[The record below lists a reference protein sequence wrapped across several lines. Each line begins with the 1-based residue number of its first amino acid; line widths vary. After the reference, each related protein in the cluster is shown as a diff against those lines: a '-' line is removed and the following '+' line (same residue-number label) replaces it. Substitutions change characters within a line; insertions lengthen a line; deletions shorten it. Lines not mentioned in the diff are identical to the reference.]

1 MTENSPTKI
10 SISRAQIILIVVI
23 NALLIVL
30 ITGFTLQVVVSARGF
45 RFDFYPRW
53 VGAQAFWRG
62 QMPYDAEVTEE
73 IQRGMFG
80 RVLPPGS
87 DQQNS
92 AYPAYTSLLLAPI
105 MLLPASIAI
114 ALWAALQFFSI
125 VWTIG
130 IWIFILK
137 WRPPPW
143 LLGVLTLGFL
153 LVFRHSINLFV
164 LAQFTGTILL
174 MFSLAVLLLLNGH
187 DRWAG
192 VVLAC
197 STIPPTIAVPL
208 GLALLVAY
216 ALRGRFQGL
225 MAFIITI
232 GALVAITTI
241 QIGWW
246 IPNFVDVLGQY
257 AQYARPIWAANLI
270 GNPVL
275 RIFFVA
281 GAVAVCFWT
290 FLNFWRNPDRERQI
304 ELAITL
310 MIAVVMLIPQ
320 TGSYYM
326 VLLIPP
332 LLACIYRAQILPEK
346 WLIWLACGLAVI
358 SPWIYWQTSGES
370 AQSEALLLPLHVGII
385 WYVVYFRYWSS
396 AAKQALE
403 YQPNTAKQALQDQ
416 SSTTR

>member
-1 MTENSPTKI
+1 MKT
-10 SISRAQIILIVVI
+10 SRNHTQLILIVLV
-23 NALLIVL
+23 NGLLMVL
-30 ITGFTLQVVVSARGF
+30 VVWFTLQVMVSARGF

-53 VGAQAFWRG
+53 IGAQAFWRG
-62 QMPYDAEVTEE
+62 QMPYDPEVTEE

-87 DQQNS
+87 DQQNA

-114 ALWAALQFFSI
+114 AVWAAIQFFSI

-137 WRPPPW
+137 WRPAPW
-143 LLGVLTLGFL
+143 LLGILTLGFL

-174 MFSLAVLLLLNGH
+174 MVSLAVWLLLNGH

-192 VVLAC
+192 IILAC
-197 STIPPTIAVPL
+197 STIPPTIAAPL
-208 GLALLVAY
+208 SLALLMAY

-225 MAFIITI
+225 LAFILTI
-232 GALVAITTI
+232 AILVAVATL
-241 QIGWW
+241 QVGWW
-246 IPNFVDVLGQY
+246 IPDFLDVLGQY
-257 AQYARPIWAANLI
+257 AQYARPIWAPNLI
-270 GNPVL
+270 EVPVL
-275 RIFFVA
+275 RILFVA

-310 MIAVVMLIPQ
+310 MIAAVMLIPQ

-332 LLACIYRAQILPEK
+332 ILVCVYRAQILPEK
-346 WLIWLACGLAVI
+346 WLVWLACALAVI
-358 SPWIYWQTSGES
+358 SPWAYWQASGEA
-370 AQSEALLLPLHVGII
+370 AQSEALLLPLHVGLI
-385 WYVVYFRYWSS
+385 WYAVYFRYRSS
-396 AAKQALE
+396 AAKQAPE
-403 YQPNTAKQALQDQ
+403 YQPNT
-416 SSTTR
+416 TRHAQ

>member
-1 MTENSPTKI
+1 MTENSPVKTSNI
-10 SISRAQIILIVVI
+10 RAQVILMMLI
-23 NALLIVL
+23 NGLLMAFMIW
-30 ITGFTLQVVVSARGF
+30 FTLQVVVSVRGL
-45 RFDFYPRW
+45 RFDFYPHW
-53 VGAQAFWRG
+53 VAAQAFWRG
-62 QMPYDAEVTEE
+62 QMPYDAEVTAE

-80 RVLPPGS
+80 EVLPPDF

-143 LLGVLTLGFL
+143 LLGILTLGFL

-174 MFSLAVLLLLNGH
+174 MVSLAVWLLLNGH

-197 STIPPTIAVPL
+197 STIPPTIAAPL
-208 GLALLVAY
+208 SLALLMAY
-216 ALRGRFQGL
+216 ALRGRVQGL
-225 MAFIITI
+225 VAFIITI
-232 GALVAITTI
+232 AVLIAITTA

-246 IPNFVDVLGQY
+246 IPNFVDILRKY
-257 AQYARPIWAANLI
+257 AQYARPIWAVNLI
-270 GNPVL
+270 ENPVL
-275 RIFFVA
+275 RILFV
-281 GAVAVCFWT
+281 GGVVAVCFWA
-290 FLNFWRNPDRERQI
+290 FLNFWRQPNREQQI
-304 ELAITL
+304 DLSMTL
-310 MIAVVMLIPQ
+310 MIVAVLLIPQ

-332 LLACIYRAQILPEK
+332 ILVCIYKGQVLREK
-346 WLIWLACGLAVI
+346 WLVWLACTLAII
-358 SPWIYWQTSGES
+358 SPWFYWWLGGEES
-370 AQSEALLLPLHVGII
+370 PLEALLLPLYVGLI
-385 WYVVYFRYWSS
+385 WGGVYFRYRAS
-396 AAKQALE
+396 AA
-403 YQPNTAKQALQDQ
+403 
-416 SSTTR
+416 R